1 MTFEL
6 PDDGDC
12 VFCAIVAG
20 DRLASWEARPN
31 GAAPDGGAPDGAATV
46 ACFHNKLKWERV
58 MLLIVPTQ
66 HMTQKEFWSSHV
78 LVDAALLAV
87 EMGDKHCGDDGYR
100 VISNFG
106 RVAHQSQAHAHL
118 HVVSGTSRLI
128 REARKKSQKSRQKS
142 QMPGMFDFA
151 GGDSVRGGL
160 VIDGY
165 DVDGTPFAV
174 EISVVPPAT
183 ELSDLGPSSSLTQR
197 EFWGSDQILHASKAA
212 LQISER
218 HSPEGFRLMS
228 SFDPADPSGNNAV
241 SAAGNNG
248 ASLFLLG
255 GGQLSLYI

>member
-20 DRLASWEARPN
+20 DRLASWEARPYGRAPD
-31 GAAPDGGAPDGAATV
+31 GAAPNGAATV

-87 EMGDKHCGDDGYR
+87 EMGDKHCGNDGYR

-128 REARKKSQKSRQKS
+128 REARKKSQKS